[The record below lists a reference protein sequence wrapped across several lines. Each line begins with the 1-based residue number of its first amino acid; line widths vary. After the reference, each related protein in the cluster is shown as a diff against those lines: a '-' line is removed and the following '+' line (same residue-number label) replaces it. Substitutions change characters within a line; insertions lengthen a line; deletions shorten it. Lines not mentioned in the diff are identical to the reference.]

1 MRCRLW
7 VLCLLTHRSG
17 LACNS
22 RLRESQISKLSRAS
36 GPDEGQPDNRKLIEP
51 SAMRQ
56 IQINRTQIGGIISVC
71 SAELQ
76 ATNESSAWLTGILS
90 GGCGK
95 RGNPSCRGGGAV
107 ACPLFG
113 ARDSK
118 EASLLYHPS
127 RCHRI
132 VVYGECPGAGD
143 NGNRRMLAVTTARGT
158 SALDHSAVSAVC
170 FVWGL
175 LARCRMNSDKEVASS
190 LRSQSTLF
198 SQWRGADSLEETSG
212 RAGVSRGDS
221 IVLQGNCELPQ
232 AVQSHH
238 KR

>member
-1 MRCRLW
+1 M
-7 VLCLLTHRSG
+7 
-17 LACNS
+17 
-22 RLRESQISKLSRAS
+22 EK
-36 GPDEGQPDNRKLIEP
+36 
-51 SAMRQ
+51 
-56 IQINRTQIGGIISVC
+56 ISVC

-76 ATNESSAWLTGILS
+76 TTNESSAWSTGIVS

-95 RGNPSCRGGGAV
+95 RGDPSCRGEGAV
-107 ACPLFG
+107 ACSLFG

-190 LRSQSTLF
+190 LRSQFSLF
-198 SQWRGADSLEETSG
+198 IQRRGADSLEETSG
-212 RAGVSRGDS
+212 QAGVSCGDES
-221 IVLQGNCELPQ
+221 SLVLVLVLVLIKDHFTIKSMLTTWHPYTRATFLCQGL
-232 AVQSHH
+232 
-238 KR
+238 

>member
-7 VLCLLTHRSG
+7 CVLCVLVHRSG
-17 LACNS
+17 LACSS
-22 RLRESQISKLSRAS
+22 RLYESQISKLSRAS
-36 GPDEGQPDNRKLIEP
+36 GLDEGQPNNRELNEP
-51 SAMRQ
+51 SRRAVRALRQ
-56 IQINRTQIGGIISVC
+56 SHLNWTRLEKISVC

-76 ATNESSAWLTGILS
+76 TTNESSAWSTGIVS

-95 RGNPSCRGGGAV
+95 RGNPSCRGEGAV
-107 ACPLFG
+107 ACSLFG

-158 SALDHSAVSAVC
+158 SALDHSVVSAVC

-175 LARCRMNSDKEVASS
+175 LARYRMNSDKEVASS
-190 LRSQSTLF
+190 LRSQFSLF
-198 SQWRGADSLEETSG
+198 IQRRGTFFSG
-212 RAGVSRGDS
+212 RDVRPSGRLAR
-221 IVLQGNCELPQ
+221 
-232 AVQSHH
+232 
-238 KR
+238 